1 MTEPE
6 SQVLKHT
13 VSCIVRNRA
22 GMLARV
28 AGSFADKGMNITSL
42 SVGEMEDQA
51 ASRMTLVVRSAE
63 ADIAQVVSHLRSLPD
78 VIKVEELDNRELI
91 ERELMLVRVRAE
103 GPDIAAIMQLVEI
116 FRASV
121 AGLGMGSLT
130 IEMAGP
136 ASKVDALLNLLRPFG
151 ILELAR
157 TGRVAIEHVEHGD
170 VA

>member
-6 SQVLKHT
+6 TQILKHT

-22 GMLARV
+22 GILARI
-28 AGSFADKGMNITSL
+28 AGSFADKGMNIVSL
-42 SVGEMEDQA
+42 SVGEMEDQTI
-51 ASRMTLVVRSAE
+51 SRMTLVVRSPGAE
-63 ADIAQVVSHLRSLPD
+63 ITQIVSHLRALPD
-78 VIKVEELDNRELI
+78 VMAVEELDRRELI

-103 GPDIAAIMQLVEI
+103 GADIAAIMQLVEI
-116 FRASV
+116 FRAAV
-121 AGLGMGSLT
+121 AGLGKGSLT
-130 IEMAGP
+130 LEMAGP
-136 ASKVDALLNLLRPFG
+136 ANKVDALLKLLQPFG